1 MKKLTSLL
9 TALGLAL
16 PLCVLTVGCE
26 QGAEVD
32 DEAGIEGVENGDE
45 EGVTPVEPVEPVEPD
60 GAEAEGE
67 AEGELIPETETP

>member
-45 EGVTPVEPVEPVEPD
+45 EGVTPVEPVEPD